1 MSHVTVLDFY
11 AEWCQPCKQIS
22 KILPHFEKSIAGI
35 GSVEKVNIEEQA
47 DLTESFGIRSVP
59 TFVLMQNGI
68 EVDRVVG
75 VIPLAQLE
83 ERVKK
88 IAYREI

>member
-1 MSHVTVLDFY
+1 MITVLDFY
-11 AEWCQPCKQIS
+11 STTCVPCERIS
-22 KILPHFEKSIAGI
+22 KILPHLEKKLEGI
-35 GSVEKVNIEEQA
+35 GVIEKVNIEEQT
-47 DLTESFGIRSVP
+47 DLTEAFGIRSVP
-59 TFVLMQNGI
+59 TFVLMQGGI